1 MWMIGGSDKFRQ
13 AMEEAVRKVQMEA
26 ALLVGDLDK
35 VADLKKKLAN
45 MEIEHGKK
53 VEGWDRREREI
64 EHKIGL
70 ERKRQ
75 EFEIEQAKRETTV
88 KVREENLTADKE
100 RFKAE
105 MEFQR
110 ERLSGEVDAL
120 RKLVDQMLQRLP
132 SAEIIANF
140 GAKK

>member
-1 MWMIGGSDKFRQ
+1 MWMIGGSDRFRQ
-13 AMEEAVRKVQMEA
+13 AVEDAIRKVQNEA
-26 ALLVGDLDK
+26 ASLVGDLGK
-35 VADLKKKLAN
+35 VADLKKKISDL
-45 MEIEHGKK
+45 EIDHAKK
-53 VEGWDRREREI
+53 KEEWDRREREV

-75 EFEIEQAKRETTV
+75 EFEIEQAKRETSI
-88 KVREENLTADKE
+88 KVREENLAADKE

-105 MEFQR
+105 MDFQR
-110 ERLSGEVDAL
+110 ERLSGEVDSL

-140 GAKK
+140 GGKK